1 MHLALL
7 TSNMHCQ
14 PYVALVS
21 LCFLG
26 TARGIKLSTILRYVV
41 GRGKAIETAVTQCVR
56 HGGAAKCKFDFK
68 NLKLDIDQSIA
79 ITFKKK
85 GRRIVCTRALT
96 QISENWYGI
105 CDDDAHEANFVAV
118 EDAQGERRLYGS
130 LKVGKEIC
138 QIAPSVDGEDEIVC
152 RPTSEFKEGDSNR
165 RALGVLASEETA
177 SEHNYTFGYTPS
189 PASKEKTNY
198 LRGRSIR
205 RNLFDNAGSIVDIM
219 VVWTAEAECGYSNL
233 LKGCP
238 LTSTTESKMRGLIE
252 LAVAETNTAYDLSG
266 INMQLRL
273 VHAYR
278 DQEYIEPASGDAF
291 STMLNSLRAQT
302 DGSLDTVHAK
312 RALYGADAVHMIVG
326 KEYLADISISRS
338 QCSDSITSTT
348 NLQPIRTAVGTLLP
362 DIQKAITCFPYQH
375 LDVQQVTT
383 RLRTNW
389 RTT

>member
-1 MHLALL
+1 MNPNATAHDLMTKFYTLCLL
-7 TSNMHCQ
+7 E
-14 PYVALVS
+14 
-21 LCFLG
+21 
-26 TARGIKLSTILRYVV
+26 TARGIKLSTILQYVV
-41 GRGKAIETAVTQCVR
+41 GRGKALEAAVTQCVR
-56 HGGAAKCKFDFK
+56 HGGREKCKFAF
-68 NLKLDIDQSIA
+68 NSLKLDRDQSIA
-79 ITFKKK
+79 ISFKEK

-96 QISENWYGI
+96 RISENWYGI

-118 EDAQGERRLYGS
+118 ENAQGERRLYGS

-138 QIAPSVDGEDEIVC
+138 QIAPSAEGENEIVC
-152 RPTSEFKEGDSNR
+152 RPSSEFTDGDSNR
-165 RALGVLASEETA
+165 ALRVLPAEEGA
-177 SEHNYTFGYTPS
+177 IEHNYTFGYTPS
-189 PASKEKTNY
+189 PANEEENKY
-198 LRGRSIR
+198 LRGANTR
-205 RNLFDNAGSIVDIM
+205 RNLFDNTGSMVDIM
-219 VVWTAEAECGYSNL
+219 VVWTAEAECGNSNL

-278 DQEYIEPASGDAF
+278 DQEYVEPTSGDAF
-291 STMLNSLRAQT
+291 SIMLNSLRSQT

-326 KEYLADISISRS
+326 KKHFAAISISHP
-338 QCSDSITSTT
+338 QCSNSITSITRV
-348 NLQPIRTAVGTLLP
+348 QPTQTAAGTHLP
-362 DIQKAITCFPYQH
+362 DIQRAITCFPYQH
-375 LDVQQVTT
+375 LDVPQATT